1 MMQAGVACSIVVCIF
16 FGVLSLLAGAL
27 ELFVVFLLMGLFVL
41 AVWMMLILSPSGGEK
56 DE

>member
-1 MMQAGVACSIVVCIF
+1 MQAGVACSIVVCIF